1 MTIINN
7 ALLTTCIYLAHL
19 NPMTNAHVEIIE
31 EQKKENK
38 VVVMPVRFLSGEKE
52 INSKS
57 FPFNFEIRKKMI
69 ESVFGD
75 SVTVSSNYTFL
86 APFKKYFPPLISP
99 KSWSLRKQILQGI
112 DDDYFTYTGDKAEG
126 LMLKL
131 YRLNPKV
138 GTRKLVSASSVK
150 NEMYDAAQGSKSLWE
165 KSVPTGVANIINEN
179 WKIIKKFASESD
191 MTIRI
196 AGMKFPKEGYNS
208 K

>member
-1 MTIINN
+1 MAI
-7 ALLTTCIYLAHL
+7 AIYLAHL
-19 NPMTNAHVEIIE
+19 NPVTNAHVEIIE
-31 EQKKENK
+31 ELKKENK
-38 VVVMPVRFLSGEKE
+38 VVVMPVRFLNGEKE
-52 INSKS
+52 VNSKS

-75 SVTVSSNYTFL
+75 SVLISPNYTFY

-112 DDDYFTYTGDKAEG
+112 ENDYFTYTGDKAEG

-138 GTRKLVSASSVK
+138 GTRKLVSATNVK
-150 NEMYDAAQGSKSLWE
+150 NEMYANSEGKNSEWE
-165 KSVPTGVANIINEN
+165 KFVPVNVAKIIIEN
-179 WKIIKKFASESD
+179 WQIIEKFASAED
-191 MTIRI
+191 MTKRI
-196 AGMKFPKEGYNS
+196 AGMKFPKEGYDS

>member
-1 MTIINN
+1 MTS
-7 ALLTTCIYLAHL
+7 
-19 NPMTNAHVEIIE
+19 AHVEIIE

-38 VVVMPVRFLSGEKE
+38 VVVMPVRFLKEKKE

-57 FPFNFEIRKKMI
+57 FPFSFETRKEMI
-69 ESVFGD
+69 ESVFGN
-75 SVTVSSNYTFL
+75 SVTVLSNYTFI
-86 APFKKYFPPLISP
+86 APFKKYFPPLLSP

-112 DDDYFTYTGDKAEG
+112 EDDYFTYTGDKAEG

-138 GTRKLVSASSVK
+138 GTRKSISATSVK
-150 NEMYDAAQGSKSLWE
+150 NEMYTSSQGTKSSWE
-165 KSVPTGVANIINEN
+165 KFVPSGVAKIINEN
-179 WKIIKKFASESD
+179 WETVKRFASADD
-191 MTIRI
+191 MTVRI

>member
-1 MTIINN
+1 M
-7 ALLTTCIYLAHL
+7 
-19 NPMTNAHVEIIE
+19 NPVTNAHVEIIDE
-31 EQKKENK
+31 LKQENK
-38 VVVMPVRFLSGEKE
+38 VVVMPVRFLKEKQE
-52 INSKS
+52 INTKS

-75 SVTVSSNYTFL
+75 SVSVSSNYSFH

-99 KSWSLRKQILQGI
+99 KSWSLKKQILQGI
-112 DDDYFTYTGDKAEG
+112 ESDYFTYTGDKAEG

-138 GTRKLVSASSVK
+138 GIRKSISAKDVK
-150 NEMYDAAQGSKSLWE
+150 NNIYTAVENNDMEWK
-165 KSVPTGVANIINEN
+165 KSVPENVARIISEN
-179 WKIIKKFASESD
+179 WDIIKKFASGED
-191 MTIRI
+191 MTTRI

>member
-1 MTIINN
+1 LTI
-7 ALLTTCIYLAHL
+7 AIYLAHL
-19 NPMTNAHVEIIE
+19 NPVTNAHVEIIE
-31 EQKKENK
+31 ELKKENK
-38 VVVMPVRFLSGEKE
+38 VVVMPVRFLNEEKE
-52 INSKS
+52 VNSRS

-75 SVTVSSNYTFL
+75 SVLISPNYTFY

-112 DDDYFTYTGDKAEG
+112 ENGYFTYTGDKAEG

-138 GTRKLVSASSVK
+138 GTRKLVSATNVK
-150 NEMYDAAQGSKSLWE
+150 NEMYANSEGKNSEWE
-165 KSVPTGVANIINEN
+165 KFVPVNVAKIIIEN
-179 WKIIKKFASESD
+179 WQIIEKFASAED
-191 MTIRI
+191 MTKRI
-196 AGMKFPKEGYNS
+196 AGMKFPKEGYDS

>member
-1 MTIINN
+1 LTI
-7 ALLTTCIYLAHL
+7 AIYLAHL
-19 NPMTNAHVEIIE
+19 NPVTNSHVEIIE
-31 EQKKENK
+31 ELKKENK
-38 VVVMPVRFLSGEKE
+38 VVVMPVRFLNEEKE
-52 INSKS
+52 VNSRS

-75 SVTVSSNYTFL
+75 SVLISPNYTFY

-112 DDDYFTYTGDKAEG
+112 ENGYFTYTGDKAEG

-138 GTRKLVSASSVK
+138 GTRKLVSATNVK
-150 NEMYDAAQGSKSLWE
+150 NEMYANSEGKNSEWE
-165 KSVPTGVANIINEN
+165 KFVPVNVAKIIIEN
-179 WKIIKKFASESD
+179 WQIIEKFASAED
-191 MTIRI
+191 MTKRI
-196 AGMKFPKEGYNS
+196 AGMKFPKEGYDS

>member
-1 MTIINN
+1 
-7 ALLTTCIYLAHL
+7 
-19 NPMTNAHVEIIE
+19 MTNSHVEIIE

-38 VVVMPVRFLSGEKE
+38 VVVMPVRFLNEKKE

-57 FPFNFEIRKKMI
+57 FPFNFETRKKMI
-69 ESVFGD
+69 ESVFGN
-75 SVTVSSNYTFL
+75 SVTISSNYTFFV
-86 APFKKYFPPLISP
+86 PFKKYFPPLISL
-99 KSWSLRKQILQGI
+99 KSWSLRKKILQGI

-138 GTRKLVSASSVK
+138 GNRKLVSATSVK
-150 NEMYDAAQGSKSLWE
+150 NEMYAATQGAKSSWE
-165 KSVPTGVANIINEN
+165 KYVPSSVAKIINEN
-179 WKIIKKFASESD
+179 WETVKKFASGED
-191 MTIRI
+191 KTVRI

>member
-1 MTIINN
+1 LTI
-7 ALLTTCIYLAHL
+7 AIYLAHL
-19 NPMTNAHVEIIE
+19 NPVTNAHVEIIE
-31 EQKKENK
+31 ELKKENK
-38 VVVMPVRFLSGEKE
+38 VVVMPVRFLNEEKE
-52 INSKS
+52 VNSKS

-75 SVTVSSNYTFL
+75 SVLISPNYTFY

-112 DDDYFTYTGDKAEG
+112 ENDYFTYTGDRAEG

-138 GTRKLVSASSVK
+138 GTRKLVSATNVK
-150 NEMYDAAQGSKSLWE
+150 NEMYANSEGKNSEWK
-165 KSVPTGVANIINEN
+165 KFVPVNVAKIIIEN
-179 WKIIKKFASESD
+179 WQIIEKFASAED
-191 MTIRI
+191 MTKRI
-196 AGMKFPKEGYNS
+196 AGMKFPKEGYDS

>member
-1 MTIINN
+1 M
-7 ALLTTCIYLAHL
+7 
-19 NPMTNAHVEIIE
+19 NPVTNAHVEIIE
-31 EQKKENK
+31 ELKKENK
-38 VVVMPVRFLSGEKE
+38 VVVMPVRFLKGENE
-52 INSKS
+52 INSRS

-75 SVTVSSNYTFL
+75 SVLILPNYTFH

-99 KSWSLRKQILQGI
+99 KSWSLRKQILEGVK
-112 DDDYFTYTGDKAEG
+112 DDYFTYTGDKAEG

-138 GTRKLVSASSVK
+138 GTRKLVSATNVK
-150 NEMYDAAQGSKSLWE
+150 NQMYANSQDGNYDWE
-165 KSVPTGVANIINEN
+165 KSVPENVSKIIIEN
-179 WKIIKKFASESD
+179 WQIIEKFASAED
-191 MTIRI
+191 MTVRI

>member
-1 MTIINN
+1 MTI
-7 ALLTTCIYLAHL
+7 AIYLAHL
-19 NPMTNAHVEIIE
+19 NPVTNAHVEIIE
-31 EQKKENK
+31 ELKKENK
-38 VVVMPVRFLSGEKE
+38 VVVMPVRFLNGEKE
-52 INSKS
+52 VNSRS

-75 SVTVSSNYTFL
+75 SVLISPNYTFY

-112 DDDYFTYTGDKAEG
+112 ENDYFTYTGDKAEG

-138 GTRKLVSASSVK
+138 GTRKLVSATNVK
-150 NEMYDAAQGSKSLWE
+150 NEMYANSEGKNSEWK
-165 KSVPTGVANIINEN
+165 KFVPVNVAKIIIEN
-179 WKIIKKFASESD
+179 WQIIEKFASAED
-191 MTIRI
+191 MTKRI
-196 AGMKFPKEGYNS
+196 AGMKFPKEGYDS

>member
-1 MTIINN
+1 MSI
-7 ALLTTCIYLAHL
+7 AIYLAHL
-19 NPMTNAHVEIIE
+19 NPVTNAHVEIIDE
-31 EQKKENK
+31 LKQENK
-38 VVVMPVRFLSGEKE
+38 VVVMPVRFLKEKQE
-52 INSKS
+52 INTKS

-75 SVTVSSNYTFL
+75 SVSVSSNYSFH

-99 KSWSLRKQILQGI
+99 KSWSLKKQILQGI
-112 DDDYFTYTGDKAEG
+112 ESDYFTYTGDKAEG

-138 GTRKLVSASSVK
+138 GIRKSISAKDVK
-150 NEMYDAAQGSKSLWE
+150 NNIYAAVQNNDMEWK
-165 KSVPTGVANIINEN
+165 KSVPENVARIISEN
-179 WKIIKKFASESD
+179 WDIIKKFASGED
-191 MTIRI
+191 MTTRV

>member
-1 MTIINN
+1 M
-7 ALLTTCIYLAHL
+7 ATCIYLAHL
-19 NPMTNAHVEIIE
+19 NPMTNSHVEIIE

-38 VVVMPVRFLSGEKE
+38 VVVMPVRFLKGGKE

-57 FPFNFEIRKKMI
+57 FPFNFEIRKQMI
-69 ESVFGD
+69 ESVFGN
-75 SVTVSSNYTFL
+75 SVTVSSNYTFF

-112 DDDYFTYTGDKAEG
+112 EDDYFTYTGDKAEG

-131 YRLNPKV
+131 YRVNPKT
-138 GTRKLVSASSVK
+138 GTRKLVSATSVK
-150 NEMYDAAQGSKSLWE
+150 NEMYAAADGNDSPWKKFVPS
-165 KSVPTGVANIINEN
+165 SVAKIINEN
-179 WKIIKKFASESD
+179 WETIKKFASEED
-191 MTIRI
+191 MTTRV

>member
-1 MTIINN
+1 MSI
-7 ALLTTCIYLAHL
+7 AIYLAHL
-19 NPMTNAHVEIIE
+19 NPVTNAHVEIIDE
-31 EQKKENK
+31 LKQENK
-38 VVVMPVRFLSGEKE
+38 VVVMPVRFLKEKQE
-52 INSKS
+52 INTKS

-75 SVTVSSNYTFL
+75 SVSVSSNYSFH

-99 KSWSLRKQILQGI
+99 KSWSLKKQILQGI
-112 DDDYFTYTGDKAEG
+112 ESDYFTYTGDKAEG

-138 GTRKLVSASSVK
+138 GIRKSISAKDVK
-150 NEMYDAAQGSKSLWE
+150 NKIYTAVENNDMEWK
-165 KSVPTGVANIINEN
+165 KSVPENVARIISEN
-179 WKIIKKFASESD
+179 WDIIKKFASGED
-191 MTIRI
+191 MTTRI

>member
-1 MTIINN
+1 
-7 ALLTTCIYLAHL
+7 L
-19 NPMTNAHVEIIE
+19 NPLTNAHVEIIE

-38 VVVMPVRFLSGEKE
+38 VVVMPVRFLNEEKE
-52 INSKS
+52 VNSKS

-75 SVTVSSNYTFL
+75 SVLISPNYTFY

-112 DDDYFTYTGDKAEG
+112 ENDYFTYTGDKAEG

-138 GTRKLVSASSVK
+138 GTRKSVSAPTVI
-150 NEMYDAAQGSKSLWE
+150 NEMYAAADGNDSPWKKFVPS
-165 KSVPTGVANIINEN
+165 SVAKIINEN
-179 WKIIKKFASESD
+179 WETVKKFASEED
-191 MTIRI
+191 MTT
-196 AGMKFPKEGYNS
+196 
-208 K
+208 

>member
-1 MTIINN
+1 MTT
-7 ALLTTCIYLAHL
+7 AIYLAHL
-19 NPMTNAHVEIIE
+19 NPVTNAHVEIIE
-31 EQKKENK
+31 ELKKENK
-38 VVVMPVRFLSGEKE
+38 VVIMPVRFLNEEKE
-52 INSKS
+52 VNSRS

-75 SVTVSSNYTFL
+75 SVLISPNYTFY

-112 DDDYFTYTGDKAEG
+112 ENDYFTYTGDKAEG

-138 GTRKLVSASSVK
+138 GTRKLVSATNVK
-150 NEMYDAAQGSKSLWE
+150 NEMYANSQSENSEWK
-165 KSVPTGVANIINEN
+165 KFVPVNVAKIIVEN
-179 WKIIKKFASESD
+179 WQVVEKFASAED
-191 MTIRI
+191 MTKRI
-196 AGMKFPKEGYNS
+196 AGMKFPKEGYDS

>member
-1 MTIINN
+1 LSI
-7 ALLTTCIYLAHL
+7 AIYLAHL
-19 NPMTNAHVEIIE
+19 NPVTNAHVEIIDE
-31 EQKKENK
+31 LKQENK
-38 VVVMPVRFLSGEKE
+38 VVVMPVRFLKEKQE
-52 INSKS
+52 INTKS

-75 SVTVSSNYTFL
+75 TVSVSSNYSFH

-99 KSWSLRKQILQGI
+99 KSWSLKKQILQGI
-112 DDDYFTYTGDKAEG
+112 ESDYFTYTGDKAEG

-138 GTRKLVSASSVK
+138 GIRKSISAKDVK
-150 NEMYDAAQGSKSLWE
+150 NQIYTAVENNDMEWK
-165 KSVPTGVANIINEN
+165 KSVPENVARIISEN
-179 WKIIKKFASESD
+179 WDIIKKFASGED
-191 MTIRI
+191 MTTRI

>member
-1 MTIINN
+1 M
-7 ALLTTCIYLAHL
+7 
-19 NPMTNAHVEIIE
+19 NPVTNAHVEIIE
-31 EQKKENK
+31 ELKKENK
-38 VVVMPVRFLSGEKE
+38 VVVMPVRFLNEEKE
-52 INSKS
+52 VNSKS

-75 SVTVSSNYTFL
+75 SVLISPNYTFY

-112 DDDYFTYTGDKAEG
+112 ENDYFTYTGDKAEG

-138 GTRKLVSASSVK
+138 GTRKLVSATNVK
-150 NEMYDAAQGSKSLWE
+150 NEMYANSEGKNSEWE
-165 KSVPTGVANIINEN
+165 KFVPVNVAKIIIEN
-179 WKIIKKFASESD
+179 WQIIEKFASAED
-191 MTIRI
+191 MTKRI
-196 AGMKFPKEGYNS
+196 AGMKFPKEGYDS